1 MTTVG
6 CKSSEMMKS
15 FITVNRRQELP
26 SELNYR
32 ALNVQLASYRYIV
45 LFWWDEFYNWDFPLF
60 RKLNCCVAVYLKKE
74 HIKCLTC
81 VWNCVKR
88 KTEKTVQGTWKVKK
102 LGGHLFHSLY
112 FRIYFFFFWHGRS
125 FICFCFCCFG
135 LHILNFDKFPRN
147 RLLCSCKVNR
157 RRRNLQTRTLKVL
170 ELKLSWKILHPSVK
184 LFDADNILRQTITG
198 FDWEE
203 TRCWYKHQ

>member
-6 CKSSEMMKS
+6 CKSNEMMKS

-60 RKLNCCVAVYLKKE
+60 RKLNCCVAVYLKKGT
-74 HIKCLTC
+74 HKMSYMCLELC
-81 VWNCVKR
+81 
-88 KTEKTVQGTWKVKK
+88 KTENWENCTRHMKSKEAGKSSFP
-102 LGGHLFHSLY
+102 LPLFSHL
-112 FRIYFFFFWHGRS
+112 FFFWHGRS
-125 FICFCFCCFG
+125 FICFCFCCFW

-170 ELKLSWKILHPSVK
+170 ELKLSWKILHLSVK
-184 LFDADNILRQTITG
+184 LFDADNILHQKMTG

-203 TRCWYKHQ
+203 TICWYKHQ